1 MFKKLKEKVS
11 QIQPR
16 GLILIFVALAALIIL
31 SLIFEYYQRNKE
43 FIKIM
48 RTQTHALLETTDLAL
63 KNALLT
69 GREVEKQ
76 LSSRLLNNAVLIK
89 LLLEEGKVNNKL
101 LNKIAAEND
110 ILRINIFNNKGIK
123 EFSSHPSPTE
133 VNNSTNFIYERLYPI
148 FEDLTD
154 TLIVGLREARIG
166 NQFRYIAALA
176 TEDNGAIVLVLD
188 GDKILNFRRKIGFG
202 ALLKSLTDDSKLVY
216 AVLQDS
222 SGFIAAS
229 GNFKNLEDI
238 EDSPFLVSSLHSK
251 NINWRIFESDSIR
264 VFEAVQVFNPGN
276 NKIGLLRIGVSTD
289 DFSSLNKRFITR
301 LIISGAIL
309 ILLGFIIMS
318 FIFTSQSNLLLKKQ
332 YRSIE
337 TYSKKVLLNI
347 NDGIIVCDSNF
358 NIVSINKKGELIFND
373 PEALNKNIFDLID
386 DVKFKDILNIKD
398 NNLQI
403 TLITNSDKRI
413 YDVSFS
419 TFLDENNSTNYIF
432 VFTDLT
438 KQKQLEEKINRQDRL
453 SAMGELAGGVAHE
466 IRNPLNTIGTIAQQL
481 NKDFTPTEHNEEYFN
496 LTKLIVKEVKRI
508 NQTITDFLKFAR
520 PEPIV
525 KSNFEINEIYTQLTE
540 QYKAYFNQKNIAFNH
555 LLTGNCTVYWDKSKI
570 LQALMNILQNA
581 YDAIKETGEI
591 SFQIK
596 CAEKDVHITISDT
609 GEGIQADKLNKI
621 FNLYYTT
628 KAKGTG
634 IGLSITQRIIFEHDG
649 TININ
654 SEQNKGTTVEIIIP
668 KGINK

>member
-1 MFKKLKEKVS
+1 VFKKLKEKVS

>member
-1 MFKKLKEKVS
+1 MLKKLKDKVS
-11 QIQPR
+11 QIQPS
-16 GLILIFVALAALIIL
+16 GLILIFIAIAALIIL
-31 SLIFEYYQRNKE
+31 SLVFEYYQRSKE
-43 FIKIM
+43 FTRLM
-48 RTQTHALLETTDLAL
+48 RTQTHALLETTDIAL

-89 LLLEEGKVNNKL
+89 LLLEDGKVNNQL
-101 LNKIAAEND
+101 LKKIADEND
-110 ILRINIFNNKGIK
+110 ILRINIFNNEGEKV
-123 EFSSHPSPTE
+123 FSSHPTPKE
-133 VNNSTNFIYERLYPI
+133 GNNSSSWIYDRLYPI

-154 TLIVGLREARIG
+154 TLIIGLREARID

-176 TEDNGAIVLVLD
+176 TNNNGAIVLVLD

-202 ALLKSLTDDSKLVY
+202 ALLKSLTEDSNLIY

-229 GNFKNLEDI
+229 GNFKDLENI
-238 EDSPFLVSSLHSK
+238 EDSQFLTKSLSSK
-251 NINWRIFESDSIR
+251 DINWRIFESDSIR
-264 VFEAVQVFNPGN
+264 VFEAVQVFNSGN
-276 NKIGLLRIGVSTD
+276 NKLGLLRIGVSSE

-309 ILLGFIIMS
+309 ILFGFIIMA

-337 TYSKKVLLNI
+337 TYSTKVLQNI
-347 NDGIIVCDSNF
+347 NDSIIVCDNNF
-358 NIVSINKKGELIFND
+358 NIISINKKGGSIFSIQND
-373 PEALNKNIFDLID
+373 LGKNIFSLID
-386 DVKFKDILNIKD
+386 DHSFKSLVSLNDKYVQITIFKENIK
-398 NNLQI
+398 NI
-403 TLITNSDKRI
+403 FE
-413 YDVSFS
+413 VSLSSFI
-419 TFLDENNSTNYIF
+419 DENNSTNYIF

-438 KQKQLEEKINRQDRL
+438 EQKQLEEKINRQDRL

-481 NKDFTPTEHNEEYFN
+481 NKDFRPIEHDEEYFS

-525 KSNFEINEIYTQLTE
+525 KTTFEINEIYNQLKE
-540 QYKAYFNQKNIAFNH
+540 QYKAFFNQKNIKFDH
-555 LLTGNCTVYWDKSKI
+555 LLNGNCSVFWDKGKI
-570 LQALMNILQNA
+570 LQSLMNIMQNS
-581 YDAIKETGEI
+581 YDAIKESGEI
-591 SFQIK
+591 TLEVTCDNDNVYIS
-596 CAEKDVHITISDT
+596 VSDT
-609 GEGIQADKLNKI
+609 GEGIPPEKLNKI

-634 IGLSITQRIIFEHDG
+634 IGLSITQRIIYEHDG
-649 TININ
+649 LINIT
-654 SEQNKGTTVEIIIP
+654 SEQNKGTKVSIILP
-668 KGINK
+668 KGIS